1 MIETYPNCRQGDIC
15 RPIYGPP
22 AINTKTGV
30 KAALYSP
37 HLIKI
42 TRVIYYGSTTG
53 TITKVA
59 HFETLDGRFVGQ
71 TQPEWGVYLEKVS
84 PLEQLARCG

>member
-59 HFETLDGRFVGQ
+59 HFETLDGRFCWTDSTRVGCL
-71 TQPEWGVYLEKVS
+71 PRKGLS
-84 PLEQLARCG
+84 S